1 MKTTGSTE
9 ISHEVKQTPTTERR
23 IESLDDIVRE
33 IADRRLAS
41 EFHDTI
47 PAERA
52 EIVRERPDR
61 IEPQDEFEGEARKAG
76 ITDTTGVLGWSTNL
90 ESPAHVLKNDVPTE
104 IATLI
109 HEDAHRMT
117 HQETLREMTAT
128 PERRAIYEGITEL
141 FTQQAANGLH
151 EYVPG
156 ECYPNEVGRA
166 EELVSE
172 VGEQKLRDYFFK
184 HEMAEEVQRAIER
197 VEPPQQSPA
206 DSSNRSE
213 TELLQFRKG

>member
-1 MKTTGSTE
+1 MKTAGSTE
-9 ISHEVKQTPTTERR
+9 ISHEVKEAPTAERR

-41 EFHDTI
+41 EFSDSI
-47 PAERA
+47 PPERA
-52 EIVRERPDR
+52 EVVRDRPDR
-61 IEPQDEFEGEARKAG
+61 IEPPDEFEREARKAG
-76 ITDTTGVLGWSTNL
+76 IKDTSGVLGWSTNL

-109 HEDAHRMT
+109 HEDTHRTT
-117 HQETLREMTAT
+117 HEETLREMTAT
-128 PERRAIYEGITEL
+128 PERRALYEGITEL
-141 FTQQAANGLH
+141 FTQKAANGLH
-151 EYVPG
+151 EYAPG
-156 ECYPNEVGRA
+156 KCYPDEVGRA

-197 VEPPQQSPA
+197 FTN
-206 DSSNRSE
+206 SS
-213 TELLQFRKG
+213 

>member
-1 MKTTGSTE
+1 MKDAESTE
-9 ISHEVKQTPTTERR
+9 ISHEVKEAPITEHR

-41 EFHDTI
+41 EFRDSI
-47 PAERA
+47 PPERA
-52 EIVRERPDR
+52 EVVRVHPDR
-61 IEPQDEFEGEARKAG
+61 IEPTDEFEREARTAG
-76 ITDTTGVLGWSTNL
+76 IKETSGVLGWSTNL
-90 ESPAHVLKNDVPTE
+90 ESPAHIMKNDVPTE

-166 EELVSE
+166 EELVTE

-184 HEMAEEVQRAIER
+184 HEMAKEVQRAIEQ
-197 VEPPQQSPA
+197 VEPPQQ
-206 DSSNRSE
+206 
-213 TELLQFRKG
+213 

>member
-1 MKTTGSTE
+1 MKNAGSTE
-9 ISHEVKQTPTTERR
+9 ISHEVKEAPITEHR

-41 EFHDTI
+41 EFRDSI
-47 PAERA
+47 PPERA
-52 EIVRERPDR
+52 EVVRARPDR
-61 IEPQDEFEGEARKAG
+61 IEPTDEFEREARTAG
-76 ITDTTGVLGWSTNL
+76 IKETSGVLGWSTNL
-90 ESPAHVLKNDVPTE
+90 ESPAHIMKNEVPTE

-151 EYVPG
+151 EFVPG
-156 ECYPNEVGRA
+156 ECYTDEVALA
-166 EELVSE
+166 EKLMSE
-172 VGEQKLRDYFFK
+172 VGEQTLRDYFFK
-184 HEMAEEVQRAIER
+184 HELFGEVQKAIER
-197 VEPPQQSPA
+197 VLA
-206 DSSNRSE
+206 
-213 TELLQFRKG
+213 